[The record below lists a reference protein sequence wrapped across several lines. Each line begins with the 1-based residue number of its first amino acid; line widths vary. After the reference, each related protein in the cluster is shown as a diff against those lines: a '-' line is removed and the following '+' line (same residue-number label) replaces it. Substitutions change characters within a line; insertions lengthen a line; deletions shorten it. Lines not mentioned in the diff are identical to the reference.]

1 MGYPK
6 KSAEI
11 PTFLLVIIFV
21 IAIIQTYPVATILII
36 VGIILVY
43 AIISNS
49 SNKNEQIFNQSNGA
63 SNSYL
68 NEYCYVYLMND
79 TTNNYYKI
87 GISKNPTYREKTLQ
101 SEKPTI
107 EMIANKKFPNRK
119 IAHSFEKALHSTYNE
134 KRVRGEWFDLS
145 QDEVNDIIESLN

>member
-1 MGYPK
+1 MGYSK

-21 IAIIQTYPVATILII
+21 IAFIQTYPIATILII
-36 VGIILVY
+36 VGVISIY
-43 AIISNS
+43 AIISNN
-49 SNKNEQIFNQSNGA
+49 SNKNEQTFNNSNGA

-87 GISKNPTYREKTLQ
+87 GISKNPTYREKTL
-101 SEKPTI
+101 
-107 EMIANKKFPNRK
+107 
-119 IAHSFEKALHSTYNE
+119 
-134 KRVRGEWFDLS
+134 
-145 QDEVNDIIESLN
+145 